1 MTRRFTLTAK
11 NAYMYLLC
19 ILFTALPQQAAA
31 QDDAMEA
38 KYTGIGLVPDTL
50 TCGTGPSSVGATRVM
65 LYNLGKDMFLNSAG
79 YWGTRT
85 ATFTVGLPLVFQRM
99 EEGKNIFNIHGPF
112 GENKLVAFVPDH
124 TGNDTKYGVFFD
136 RSESNNGNW
145 EFEKVTEGEYA
156 DKNVYRIKVYATDTY
171 TNSNNETI
179 TITDYFYLCA
189 KQPMIV
195 NVFQKGNDNL
205 VKALTLNQ
213 ISDSIQQ
220 GKMTAEHTYWR
231 VVSDAQMVAQFENTY
246 TEDGPADASFL
257 LRAQGF
263 NRENMYNNKNYGRGW
278 EKDGNFTYR
287 IGFAGLNI
295 GGHTVEAYQVDP
307 IFGMFYCAGITGGNT
322 GERLYQTVKIT
333 RSGWYKIECQGLF
346 NDKDGTTEPY
356 AKLYAKFTD
365 AKTENSPEWASC
377 YLLPKS
383 YGEVESRLNS
393 IGYNTETFK
402 SFQDDYGDQHPTYTF
417 LADDINDGKIS
428 NKIEAAVAFYKLI
441 YPNSVM
447 IYVNLDEAKNE
458 SKIME
463 LGIQLTKNMAA
474 DEYVYIDDFRL
485 KYLGASFVLNDD
497 WTDFK
502 RGSNADV
509 PDYTQKYQN
518 NVLILKREL
527 AKDKWNSICLPVNLT
542 AQQLRETFSSSVK
555 LAKLSDPISDT
566 QNCIEFRLV
575 NLNTAQE
582 KDIVL
587 RAGECYIIKPGEGN
601 YIQNGEIK
609 IGDEANEAVKAP
621 YYVIPRVSLTKNTF
635 AENML
640 NITDEKFKGFEA
652 LSYNA
657 DETHVQGRTYS
668 VNGTECQ
675 LKVYATFENDTPTP
689 AGAYNFYEG
698 DLYHFKSDRNRL
710 KGYNW
715 WIEDIHAGETAPAA
729 HTLSF
734 RASMDGISDNTTTAI
749 EGIAMDMDCHAVT
762 PQTAV
767 YNVCG
772 QAVRRGTTSIAGL
785 PAGLYVVNG
794 KKVLVR

>member
-1 MTRRFTLTAK
+1 MKTFTLKARFICMHILCLLFAVMPQHVKAQWDAMESNYNGTGLSVDTLTA
-11 NAYMYLLC
+11 
-19 ILFTALPQQAAA
+19 
-31 QDDAMEA
+31 
-38 KYTGIGLVPDTL
+38 GIGA
-50 TCGTGPSSVGATRVM
+50 SSTGATRVM
-65 LYNLGKDMFLNSAG
+65 LYNEGKKMFLNAAG

-85 ATFTVGLPLVFQRM
+85 ATFTVGLPLVFERM
-99 EEGKNIFNIHGPF
+99 SGTVGSSNTNHTFRIHGPF
-112 GENKLVAFVPDH
+112 GDNTLIAFLPDYS
-124 TGNDTKYGVFFD
+124 GNGTKYGVFFD
-136 RSESNNGNW
+136 RSGNGSFGDETYTPDYGNW
-145 EFEKVTEGEYA
+145 EFVKVTEGEYA
-156 DKNVYRIKVYATDTY
+156 NQNVYQIKVSAYDG
-171 TNSNNETI
+171 ELGQQ
-179 TITDYFYLCA
+179 DFYLCA
-189 KQPMIV
+189 KQPMTV
-195 NVFQKGNDNL
+195 NVFQNGNDNL
-205 VKALTLNQ
+205 VKALPLSQN
-213 ISDSIQQ
+213 SDVKNS
-220 GKMTAEHTYWR
+220 YWK
-231 VVSDAQMVAQFENTY
+231 VVSDTEMVQQFENTY
-246 TEDGPADASFL
+246 TEDGPSDASFL

-263 NRENMYNNKNYGRGW
+263 NRNNMYNNKNYGRGW
-278 EKDGNFTYR
+278 EKDGNFTFR
-287 IGFAGLNI
+287 IGFDGLNI
-295 GGHTVEAYQVDP
+295 GGHQVENYQVDP
-307 IFGMFYCAGITGGNT
+307 IFGMFYCADITGGNT

-346 NDKDGTTEPY
+346 NDKDGATEPY

-441 YPNSVM
+441 YPNAVM
-447 IYVNLDEAKNE
+447 IYVNLDETKGEAKT
-458 SKIME
+458 ME
-463 LGIQLTKNMAA
+463 LGIQVTKDMAS
-474 DEYVYIDDFRL
+474 DEYIYIDDFRL

-502 RGSNADV
+502 RSSNENV
-509 PDYTQKYQN
+509 SDYTQKYQN
-518 NVLILKREL
+518 NVLILKRSL
-527 AKDKWNSICLPVNLT
+527 AKDKWNSICLPVDLT

-555 LAKLSDPISDT
+555 LAKLSDPISEDP
-566 QNCIEFRLV
+566 NCIEFRLV

-601 YIQNGEIK
+601 YIKNGEIK
-609 IGDEANEAVKAP
+609 IGDEANDAVTAP
-621 YYVIPRVSLTKNTF
+621 YYVIPRVSLTKSAF
-635 AENML
+635 ATDFLDMTTGSDNFK
-640 NITDEKFKGFEA
+640 NIDG
-652 LSYNA
+652 LSYKE
-657 DETHVQGRTYS
+657 DGTFERGRIYR

-689 AGAYNFYEG
+689 AGAYNFFEG
-698 DLYHFKSDRNRL
+698 NLYHFKSDRNRL

-715 WIEDIHAGETAPAA
+715 WIEDIHAGETTPAV

-749 EGIAMDMDCHAVT
+749 EGLTTDIDPHEM
-762 PQTAV
+762 PLAV

-772 QAVRRGTTSIAGL
+772 QAVRRGTTSLAGL
-785 PAGLYVVNG
+785 PSGLYVVNG
-794 KKVLVR
+794 KKIFIK